1 MLDGVACPLKDQV
14 RSLGVLLD
22 EQIAAVSRSTFHQP
36 RPVYYLHTFL
46 DKKDLTTVSPA
57 LVTSRLNFCNV
68 LYVGLPLDMAQK
80 LQLVQNA
87 AECIWTGANRFQH
100 ITPVLRKL
108 HWQWH
113 IKHYLV
119 WDHGTWTDG
128 LLPYWSSW
136 ALCSA
141 DGVLLCSATQWGCH
155 EGRTFSVVTPILWNS
170 LPRDPAYLHL
180 WWPLVACNDRYTA
193 RYSFKY

>member
-1 MLDGVACPLKDQV
+1 MRVNKLRINPDKTEILLVGLVPAPRIEYILMLDGVACPLKDQV

-57 LVTSRLNFCNV
+57 LVTSRLNYCNV

-108 HWQWH
+108 HWQ
-113 IKHYLV
+113 
-119 WDHGTWTDG
+119 
-128 LLPYWSSW
+128 
-136 ALCSA
+136 
-141 DGVLLCSATQWGCH
+141 
-155 EGRTFSVVTPILWNS
+155 
-170 LPRDPAYLHL
+170 
-180 WWPLVACNDRYTA
+180 
-193 RYSFKY
+193 